1 MQTQLAHLI
10 KNQMFEGYLLV
21 KGGEQRTSSNGSKF
35 LDMTLAD
42 ITAEVNAKMWDGNT
56 PAPKCGQVVKV
67 RAMMLEYNGRPQLR
81 VDKLR
86 PLEERDQVDMSL
98 LVPCAPYP
106 PEDMLKALTD
116 RVAKMKDEGL
126 RQVVTKRLE
135 MAGDAILYFPAA
147 QKLHHAEKG
156 GLLHHTST
164 MLRLAEAVCAVYPTL
179 DSDLLAAGVILHDLC
194 KMSEMNSDEMGVV
207 TDYTVEGM
215 LLGHLVEGVSEIQAI
230 CDEVGVDEE
239 LKLMLSHMIL
249 SHHDLPEFGSPKP
262 PMFPEAEIL
271 HEIDLMD
278 ARMYEMNYALRSAQP
293 GGFTERIWSLERKL
307 YRRKST
313 PGRLTPGRL
322 SLHALATAGSDTNSG
337 TINWSSRI
345 LRIRILRIIGRRCR
359 LVQAEPAR
367 TLLPPD
373 RTQNQPP

>member
-1 MQTQLAHLI
+1 MQNDNNATRRVPKPQPRLADMI
-10 KNQMFEGYLLV
+10 KGQVFDGFLLV
-21 KGGEQRTSSNGSKF
+21 RSAVQRTSSNGSKY
-35 LDMTLAD
+35 LDFQLCD
-42 ITAEVNAKMWDGNT
+42 VSAEVNGKMWDGT
-56 PAPKCGQVVKV
+56 IAAPPAAQPLRV
-67 RAMMLEYNGRPQLR
+67 RGVMQEYNNRPQLR
-81 VDKLR
+81 VDKIR
-86 PLEERDQVDMSL
+86 PVTDNDVFDMNL
-98 LVPCAPYP
+98 LVPCAPQP
-106 PEDMLKALTD
+106 AGEMMDVILNRVDAIENRELKAL
-116 RVAKMKDEGL
+116 VLM
-126 RQVVTKRLE
+126 RLE
-135 MAGDAILYFPAA
+135 ESEDKILYFPAA
-147 QKLHHAEKG
+147 KQMHHAERA

-164 MLRLAEAVCAVYPTL
+164 MLRAADAICEIYPQL
-179 DSDLLAAGVILHDLC
+179 DADLVAAGVILHDLC

-313 PGRLTPGRL
+313 P
-322 SLHALATAGSDTNSG
+322 AG
-337 TINWSSRI
+337 
-345 LRIRILRIIGRRCR
+345 
-359 LVQAEPAR
+359 
-367 TLLPPD
+367 
-373 RTQNQPP
+373 

>member
-1 MQTQLAHLI
+1 
-10 KNQMFEGYLLV
+10 
-21 KGGEQRTSSNGSKF
+21 
-35 LDMTLAD
+35 
-42 ITAEVNAKMWDGNT
+42 
-56 PAPKCGQVVKV
+56 
-67 RAMMLEYNGRPQLR
+67 
-81 VDKLR
+81 
-86 PLEERDQVDMSL
+86 MSL

-313 PGRLTPGRL
+313 P
-322 SLHALATAGSDTNSG
+322 AG
-337 TINWSSRI
+337 
-345 LRIRILRIIGRRCR
+345 
-359 LVQAEPAR
+359 
-367 TLLPPD
+367 
-373 RTQNQPP
+373 